1 MYWVFIILAAIAIA
15 FTLLGALSV
24 WATVLFLALKTILI
38 AVPAVLVAV
47 LLWQRFIGRRN

>member
-47 LLWQRFIGRRN
+47 LLWQLFIGRRN